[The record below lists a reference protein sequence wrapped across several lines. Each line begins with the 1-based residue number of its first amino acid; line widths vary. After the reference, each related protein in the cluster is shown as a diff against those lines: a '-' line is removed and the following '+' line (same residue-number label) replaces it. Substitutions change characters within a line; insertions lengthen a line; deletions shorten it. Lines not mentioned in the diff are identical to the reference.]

1 MNGPEKDGSVFPP
14 FTELFSPMEGKE
26 KKKRKNRKVWANV
39 MKSDLG
45 PATKHQQSPNKS
57 WQKKLFKAFFGG

>member
-1 MNGPEKDGSVFPP
+1 MNGPEKDRSVF
-14 FTELFSPMEGKE
+14 SNGRKR